1 MTRVTSNGLQ
11 FHVEDSGEG
20 IPVLLLHGF
29 PDTSRLWRAQVA
41 ALAGAGFRAIA
52 PDLRGRGRSERP
64 ADGDYALPT
73 VVRDVTGIL
82 DALGVERAHVVGHDW
97 GAGVAWLLAALA
109 PERVDRLVAISVG
122 LPGTGG
128 LPDLEALQK
137 GWYRLLFALDT
148 AEDLFTRRDWHLMR
162 TLLASHPETEEWLR
176 ELADPAALTAAL
188 GWYRSNLPI
197 DRLVPAGPARTL
209 PPVQAPTL
217 GIWSA
222 GDAFLTEEAM
232 RRSAD
237 GIAGPWR
244 YERIEDAGHWVPL
257 DQPNRLNALLLEFLA
272 ASPGRRLA
280 ARRPPAP
287 RPPPAG

>member
-11 FHVEDSGEG
+11 FHVEDTGDG
-20 IPVLLLHGF
+20 TPVLLLHGF
-29 PDTSRLWRAQVA
+29 PDTSHLWRGQVA
-41 ALAGAGFRAIA
+41 ALTGAGYRAIA

-64 ADGDYALPT
+64 ADGDYALPK
-73 VVRDVTGIL
+73 VVGDVTGIL

-97 GAGVAWLLAALA
+97 GAAVAWLLASFA

-128 LPDLEALQK
+128 PPDLEALQK
-137 GWYRLLFALDT
+137 GWYRLLFALDS
-148 AEDLFTRRDWHLMR
+148 AEELFTRRDWYLMR
-162 TLLASHPETEEWLR
+162 TLLASHPDTEEWLR
-176 ELADPAALTAAL
+176 ELAEPAALTAAL

-197 DRLVPAGPARTL
+197 ERLVPSGSPPSL

-222 GDAFLTEEAM
+222 GDAFLTEDAM
-232 RRSAD
+232 RRSAER
-237 GIAGPWR
+237 IAGPWR

-257 DQPNRLNALLLEFLA
+257 DQPDRLNALLLEFFGSQA
-272 ASPGRRLA
+272 
-280 ARRPPAP
+280 PPD
-287 RPPPAG
+287 